1 VPRVS
6 EHFALGLTQPA
17 LDFVDVDV
25 VGDVPLFV
33 DPRAIE
39 RLDSDWGQ
47 ECLDLLRD
55 FFERVLAAIR
65 DGREADGLRLL
76 AGLGE
81 PNETHLGFSTKRA
94 KGSGVGKGL
103 AYELWTAL
111 SQSQAGRTGLL
122 QHLEDTA
129 LLIEGVNID
138 RVSDIATNI
147 IREPL
152 IRYTQEQCELL
163 DIRMEQVGSGPT
175 WDFQTGE
182 WEPERYAMLPAG
194 PNGALLFVP
203 KIIVRKRLDF
213 DPTEYYRKY
222 ILTYLID
229 LELESPTSALVRTL
243 KSGKKKV
250 YAKDMDEATTKR
262 YGGVKNAIITITD
275 KNPDLLSNYR
285 ADKEKVPDLVRK
297 PVTLDEFATV
307 TGPMP
312 DWMKLCRA
320 VTSLS
325 PGPASASKYHRRV
338 EGLLTA
344 LFYPT
349 LTNAKREKEI
359 DQGRKRVDIRYTNS
373 GMGGGF
379 FAWLARNYPP
389 QPFLYVECKN
399 YSDDIGNPELDQL
412 TGRFNLGMG
421 GNIGLLVNRGFTDKP
436 KFIERCRDA
445 ALKNRGYVIPLDD
458 EDLTELAVAMRNQDP
473 RGFFGVLEG
482 RFSELIE

>member
-285 ADKEKVPDLVRK
+285 ADKEKVPDPCAQAGHTGRVRDGHG
-297 PVTLDEFATV
+297 PHARLDEA
-307 TGPMP
+307 
-312 DWMKLCRA
+312 L
-320 VTSLS
+320 
-325 PGPASASKYHRRV
+325 PG
-338 EGLLTA
+338 
-344 LFYPT
+344 
-349 LTNAKREKEI
+349 
-359 DQGRKRVDIRYTNS
+359 
-373 GMGGGF
+373 
-379 FAWLARNYPP
+379 RNI
-389 QPFLYVECKN
+389 
-399 YSDDIGNPELDQL
+399 S
-412 TGRFNLGMG
+412 
-421 GNIGLLVNRGFTDKP
+421 
-436 KFIERCRDA
+436 
-445 ALKNRGYVIPLDD
+445 
-458 EDLTELAVAMRNQDP
+458 
-473 RGFFGVLEG
+473 
-482 RFSELIE
+482 